1 MKFFTRKNKD
11 IKNLFETVKI
21 MSLQIDILNDDIVEL
36 KKDIKTPLAVLN
48 KKIKENKLDLYKIL
62 AKIMFLENNLKIIN
76 NDNIEIKNFMTLV
89 RKKLSKEERVYGD
102 VVAKI
107 DRLDEFEKEEFENLH
122 KKVENQEFAIGKC
135 EKQIQTIKNVIRLN

>member
-89 RKKLSKEERVYGD
+89 RKKLSKEERVY
-102 VVAKI
+102 
-107 DRLDEFEKEEFENLH
+107 
-122 KKVENQEFAIGKC
+122 
-135 EKQIQTIKNVIRLN
+135 